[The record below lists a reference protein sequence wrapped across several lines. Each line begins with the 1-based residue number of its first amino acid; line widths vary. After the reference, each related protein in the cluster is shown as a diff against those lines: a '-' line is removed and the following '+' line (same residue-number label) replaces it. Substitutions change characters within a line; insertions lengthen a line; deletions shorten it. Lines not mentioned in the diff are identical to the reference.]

1 MEALRTQLDNLQ
13 WEVNRLESENRIL
26 KDQDPKASE
35 RLDLEHRVE
44 EAEKELQTVQE
55 VLTTK
60 ETDFVEAITAKENQ
74 LQESVAKLQKL
85 EAEVNLLRQQQH
97 RQSELHDGE
106 MERLVQQIQQLQQAA
121 ENNELL
127 RYRALEVERKRCM
140 GVT

>member
-1 MEALRTQLDNLQ
+1 MA
-13 WEVNRLESENRIL
+13 
-26 KDQDPKASE
+26 
-35 RLDLEHRVE
+35 
-44 EAEKELQTVQE
+44 
-55 VLTTK
+55 TK

-106 MERLVQQIQQLQQAA
+106 MERLVQQIQELQAA

-127 RYRALEVERKRCM
+127 RYRAL
-140 GVT
+140 GVVHMYYS